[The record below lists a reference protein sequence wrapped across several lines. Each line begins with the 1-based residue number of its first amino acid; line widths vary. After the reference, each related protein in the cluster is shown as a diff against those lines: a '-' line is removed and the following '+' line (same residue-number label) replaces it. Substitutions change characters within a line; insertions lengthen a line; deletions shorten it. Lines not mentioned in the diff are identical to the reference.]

1 MRAKR
6 VENKRLE
13 RFPEDLS
20 CGEVIS
26 LNNLKAEQQFF
37 SFKRIATK
45 DSRNKGMLVKR
56 IIERL
61 EKLSISKEKQISS

>member
-20 CGEVIS
+20 YSEVTS
-26 LNNLKAEQQFF
+26 LIDLRTGQRFLPI
-37 SFKRIATK
+37 KRIVTK
-45 DSRNKGMLVKR
+45 DSRNTGILVKKVL
-56 IIERL
+56 ERL
-61 EKLSISKEKQISS
+61 EKLSISKEK